1 MDDRPERKQVV
12 REAGGCTAW
21 RQRIRRFFRKS
32 DGLEE
37 KEEVRAVCDLSD
49 ALAGPNV
56 MTKQEAEIAVR
67 GKDRCSFSRDGQ
79 IKQT

>member
-1 MDDRPERKQVV
+1 MGARPERKQVV

-21 RQRIRRFFRKS
+21 RQRIRRFLRES

-37 KEEVRAVCDLSD
+37 KEEERAVCDLSD

-56 MTKQEAEIAVR
+56 MTKQKAEIAVR
-67 GKDRCSFSRDGQ
+67 GKVRCSFSRNGQ
-79 IKQT
+79 IRQT